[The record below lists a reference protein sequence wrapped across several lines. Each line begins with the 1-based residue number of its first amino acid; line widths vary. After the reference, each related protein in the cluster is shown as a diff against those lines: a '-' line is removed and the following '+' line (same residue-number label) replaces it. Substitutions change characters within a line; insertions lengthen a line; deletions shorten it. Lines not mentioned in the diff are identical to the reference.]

1 MRACSKEYSNRDE
14 TGREK
19 YVSKIGKKLK
29 RKNGMVSF
37 QENVTQILT
46 EIYSKILKNKD
57 CKNILAQK
65 VEKEIEPDRD
75 TYEIIF
81 EIVTLAHFEKEIL
94 QTDSDS
100 KDLIEKTERFAEKT
114 FSKLDIDE
122 KRRKFCIDKLVSLVG
137 KIAKQ
142 AGKSEVGKI
151 EVNNEVINIL
161 SEKLNRDIYFLDEN
175 TRLPFSGDNKNKLIF
190 SIIGSSESNS
200 LCTRLSGRSRP
211 TTSKW
216 FLLSLIRT
224 TDFLS

>member
-1 MRACSKEYSNRDE
+1 MSNQQLPILPVDKTVIFYSPIEANHTLVRTGIIANDSNFLHALMRACSKEYSNRDE

-161 SEKLNRDIYFLDEN
+161 SEKKLQNV
-175 TRLPFSGDNKNKLIF
+175 TFSV
-190 SIIGSSESNS
+190 
-200 LCTRLSGRSRP
+200 
-211 TTSKW
+211 
-216 FLLSLIRT
+216 
-224 TDFLS
+224 